1 MAFYWKYSRNGYIS
15 KTYKSFIIDVLPS
28 SWSIINNRR
37 IWHTSFEELEAFL
50 ILLQDI
56 EGINNPNVGATKT
69 AYAQFVI
76 QLGYKPTLNYTISG
90 TGYTCGTAVIG
101 RHPGS
106 PLPWGFVDN
115 IVTPMNVDIT
125 GLKYYY
131 VVPATPITSPDLLVH
146 YRSHSSFQNSGDYWD
161 YMPMHSV
168 LLTVVNAMRNQ
179 DPNRTDTFLRTV
191 LKWS

>member
-69 AYAQFVI
+69 AYAQFVMLNI
-76 QLGYKPTLNYTISG
+76 ECKSSRFDPMLANNPGILDDRFIKAYKRSYESIDRFQRTIEG
-90 TGYTCGTAVIG
+90 KQIIAL
-101 RHPGS
+101 RKEGS
-106 PLPWGFVDN
+106 KKL
-115 IVTPMNVDIT
+115 
-125 GLKYYY
+125 
-131 VVPATPITSPDLLVH
+131 
-146 YRSHSSFQNSGDYWD
+146 
-161 YMPMHSV
+161 
-168 LLTVVNAMRNQ
+168 
-179 DPNRTDTFLRTV
+179 
-191 LKWS
+191 

>member
-56 EGINNPNVGATKT
+56 ECINNPNVGATKT

-76 QLGYKPTLNYTISG
+76 QLGYKPTLNYILLFGAAESQNTYLC
-90 TGYTCGTAVIG
+90 YTA
-101 RHPGS
+101 
-106 PLPWGFVDN
+106 
-115 IVTPMNVDIT
+115 
-125 GLKYYY
+125 
-131 VVPATPITSPDLLVH
+131 
-146 YRSHSSFQNSGDYWD
+146 HSCRLSQS
-161 YMPMHSV
+161 
-168 LLTVVNAMRNQ
+168 
-179 DPNRTDTFLRTV
+179 
-191 LKWS
+191 